1 MKKIKSNFLLRF
13 ADNASHCLV
22 SLIST
27 KRFSNFPLLNKAFT
41 FLSTYQFISC
51 HFRFWS
57 SIWFLAS
64 FALSVGTA
72 LWKFSSATPYAMLG
86 VDVPTVSFA
95 VSLASLLV
103 SMLWRILSFHKYE
116 VYGPSTTKDHIL
128 DDTFVTSSAPTAL
141 KMGRVHF
148 DKVIE
153 RDADHP
159 VFRIRGEG
167 VENLI
172 EFDLTLSQH
181 LLNNDL
187 YFHRNKE
194 LFEINEKEILEFS
207 RQWHASMIRAFIIL
221 RNRSMSKGQAFFNAK
236 KISLR
241 KLDFEDT
248 PDGRRTVGHVG
259 TTSYF
264 LSAIT
269 NDVACSTIRK
279 KSSDSFSEELWGL
292 LPLVF
297 DQVTGTD
304 QWMPLELGKMK
315 ALSNHVGCVVLAVS
329 SDSVPIL
336 CIQDA
341 KSRIAG
347 GRYVLSGAG
356 SLEYSDVLQSQAK
369 KSRNMGDFIR
379 FGMARELLEETMD
392 IPQDSHRQY
401 DKKRIREFSKN
412 IRVAGYYRD
421 FKRGGFPIFFGFAK
435 LDVDYETLTTRRAP
449 KVCFWA
455 NAGETSVNAG
465 DRTAVRT
472 PEDMLGYLL
481 RYIDSDVMPKRR
493 VSDQVL
499 VMQKLL
505 ENDVVKQHLKQVL
518 DAPRP

>member
-1 MKKIKSNFLLRF
+1 MKKIKPNFLLRF
-13 ADNASHCLV
+13 ADNAWHCLV
-22 SLIST
+22 SFVST

-41 FLSTYQFISC
+41 FLSTYLFISW
-51 HFRFWS
+51 HFRVWS

-64 FALSVGTA
+64 CALSVGTA
-72 LWKFSSATPYAMLG
+72 IWKFWSATPYAMLG
-86 VDVPTVSFA
+86 VDVPTVSLA
-95 VSLASLLV
+95 VSLVSLLG
-103 SMLWRILSFHKYE
+103 SMGWRMLSFHKYE
-116 VYGPSTTKDHIL
+116 VYGPSTTEDHIL
-128 DDTFVTSSAPTAL
+128 DDTFVTSSATTAL
-141 KMGRVHF
+141 KKGRVHF

-172 EFDLTLSQH
+172 EFDQTLSQH

-187 YFHRNKE
+187 YFPKKGQP
-194 LFEINEKEILEFS
+194 LFEITEKAILEFS
-207 RQWHASMIRAFIIL
+207 RPWHSSMIRAFIIL
-221 RNRSMSKGQAFFNAK
+221 RNRSMSKGQAFFNADK
-236 KISLR
+236 VSLR
-241 KLDFEDT
+241 KLSFE
-248 PDGRRTVGHVG
+248 GQQAVGHVG
-259 TTSYF
+259 ETTYF

-279 KSSDSFSEELWGL
+279 KNSDSFLNELWKL
-292 LPLVF
+292 LPL

-304 QWMPLELGKMK
+304 QWRPSELGEKK

-329 SDSVPIL
+329 SDGVPIL
-336 CIQDA
+336 CVQDA

-356 SLEYSDVLQSQAK
+356 SLEYSDVFQSQAN

-392 IPQDSHRQY
+392 IPQDSHRRC
-401 DKKRIREFSKN
+401 DKKNIREFSKQ

-465 DRTAVRT
+465 DGTAVKT

-481 RYIDSDVMPKRR
+481 RYIDSDAMPQRR

-505 ENDVVKQHLKQVL
+505 ENDVVKQHLKHVL
-518 DAPRP
+518 DAPKP